1 MPMVYHPNPNTGA
14 MSTGNENTNI
24 AIADTHSSHRKRESR
39 EITERRRREEVECQG
54 ENHFLSTMCDGRGAR
69 AARK

>member
-1 MPMVYHPNPNTGA
+1 

-24 AIADTHSSHRKRESR
+24 AIADTHTRENQRKRRESR
-39 EITERRRREEVECQG
+39 EITEERRREEAAECQG

-69 AARK
+69 AAAAAGK